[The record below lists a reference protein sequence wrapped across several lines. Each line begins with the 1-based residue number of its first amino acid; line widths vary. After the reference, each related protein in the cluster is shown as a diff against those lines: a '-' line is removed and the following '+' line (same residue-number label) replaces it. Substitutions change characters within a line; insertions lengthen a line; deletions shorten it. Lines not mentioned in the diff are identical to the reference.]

1 MNRLIHP
8 RIHIRDRS
16 RDELLRRENHDTFM
30 ISGETDLKVN
40 ISIVWFEAT
49 LRCISQA
56 ICDYNRYR
64 TNKRIALLLSSLRE
78 FVKLYQNR
86 GNSSRDVQRYVGLY
100 FSRKSRVESSVW
112 NEESS
117 YTARLYIF
125 ELGLPNINSVCT
137 MLQKIWSIIRGR
149 NKRKMKR
156 ITKEKNE
163 ISPCRS

>member
-1 MNRLIHP
+1 MNRLIWSSYSYS
-8 RIHIRDRS
+8 RDRS

-86 GNSSRDVQRYVGLY
+86 GNSSRDIQRYVGLY

-112 NEESS
+112 NRRVELYSS
-117 YTARLYIF
+117 TLYIRAWIS
-125 ELGLPNINSVCT
+125 EYKQCVHDVTKDL
-137 MLQKIWSIIRGR
+137 KYY
-149 NKRKMKR
+149 KRK
-156 ITKEKNE
+156 E
-163 ISPCRS
+163 